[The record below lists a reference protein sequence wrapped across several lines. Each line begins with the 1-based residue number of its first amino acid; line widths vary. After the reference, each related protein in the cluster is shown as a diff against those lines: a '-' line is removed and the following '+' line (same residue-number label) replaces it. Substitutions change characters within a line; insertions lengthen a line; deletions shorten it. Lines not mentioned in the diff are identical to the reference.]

1 MPIGLSDP
9 TTRALK
15 KCATSIV
22 RKGSSGTKEQIRDS
36 EVIKSLEKEF
46 PKEFVSAIHKQ
57 GHTAKA
63 SNQLGTSDVVTLSSE
78 AKFKTSQ
85 IHAVNKLIIQK
96 LGGKIMHKE
105 EDVSS
110 KMKELSGR
118 IEFTEFDGKAF
129 GNIVTYCYKN
139 VDEVLSKFFIDDG
152 VFNDRNTVKHVS
164 IAAGSDH
171 GKGFFTTTLPT
182 CIELNN
188 EVDDT

>member
-1 MPIGLSDP
+1 MGASD
-9 TTRALK
+9 
-15 KCATSIV
+15 
-22 RKGSSGTKEQIRDS
+22 
-36 EVIKSLEKEF
+36 
-46 PKEFVSAIHKQ
+46 AI
-57 GHTAKA
+57 A
-63 SNQLGTSDVVTLSSE
+63 LSSE
-78 AKFKTSQ
+78 ENLKTKKLLV
-85 IHAVNKLIIQK
+85 VNKFIIQK